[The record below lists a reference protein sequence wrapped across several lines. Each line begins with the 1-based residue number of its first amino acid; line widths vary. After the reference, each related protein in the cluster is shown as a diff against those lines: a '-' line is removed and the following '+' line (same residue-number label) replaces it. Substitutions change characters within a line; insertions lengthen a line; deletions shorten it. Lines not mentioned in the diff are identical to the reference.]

1 LPLIGQRGAVTTRQW
16 PGSRR
21 HLRDDVATQVG
32 PWFRFTRADVTA
44 QDTHEAQVG
53 PPDLESR
60 AGLDPPVMLT
70 CYTGCS
76 VAAPD
81 AIRPGPASFACQSL
95 SSSCSPSGREPLG
108 QQRYSWDFSSSSIC
122 RSRSFSSSS
131 ILFLS
136 SGSQTSHSS
145 RQPFTITLV
154 IQGQGELTTTEAGLL
169 VGLGI
174 FGVVV
179 TVGLFLYEL
188 RQIDICKQL
197 RNHATWIEN
206 QLGIEAG
213 QFGGRRERLDLRDI
227 YSPRAHRERDKNLKE
242 METSGAQTHST
253 EHQPSLIQ
261 RPFIG
266 AEAAGYLVYHAVIG
280 AWLFVLGFGIA
291 ELI

>member
-1 LPLIGQRGAVTTRQW
+1 MDSPETVTPELPPQERRQILLTEYQEVCKSHAGITDFRAKLLALLPIASGA
-16 PGSRR
+16 G
-21 HLRDDVATQVG
+21 VG
-32 PWFRFTRADVTA
+32 
-44 QDTHEAQVG
+44 
-53 PPDLESR
+53 L
-60 AGLDPPVMLT
+60 
-70 CYTGCS
+70 
-76 VAAPD
+76 
-81 AIRPGPASFACQSL
+81 
-95 SSSCSPSGREPLG
+95 
-108 QQRYSWDFSSSSIC
+108 
-122 RSRSFSSSS
+122 
-131 ILFLS
+131 
-136 SGSQTSHSS
+136 
-145 RQPFTITLV
+145 LV

-253 EHQPSLIQ
+253 EHQPGLIQ